1 MYRIAYCSP
10 LNPVASGISDYSE
23 ELLPYLGQYVEIDLF
38 VERGITPSNA
48 NLRRILPVLPLG
60 SLPARHGQQPYA
72 AVIYHMGNSP
82 VHSAIYEM
90 LARVPGVVVLH
101 DWVLHHFKLG
111 YLAAH
116 HALRS
121 YQAELHERYGAA
133 GRRAAERMLRG
144 QLTDA
149 VFGMPLN
156 DDVLN
161 RALGLIGHSRFLVER
176 ARAVRPELPMA
187 LVPMGVPLPPG
198 LDPLAARAML
208 GLGPGPIWASFGHV
222 NPYKRVEPALQAFR
236 QLRTVYP
243 HAQYL
248 LVGSVSP
255 HYDLDSIIK
264 QMGLIGS
271 VTVTGYVPPEVFNSY
286 VAAADLC
293 LNLRYPTAGETSAS
307 LLRLL
312 AAGRPTL
319 VSATDAFL
327 ELPDAVCPKVDV
339 DRSEQALI
347 YHYAHLLH
355 TTPALAT
362 ALSENARAF
371 VAHEHTLARTAEGY
385 IRFLAQLYGWRLPEP
400 TRPPLWEVIPEPFY
414 SATTRGP
421 GHLTATIASSSATI
435 EAVTS
440 GVGKALAELGI
451 TADDDLAL
459 RDVAAIVTG
468 LLT

>member
-38 VERGITPSNA
+38 VDRGMTPSNA
-48 NLRRILPVLPLG
+48 NLRRALPVLPLDM
-60 SLPARHGQQPYA
+60 LPARHARQPYA

-82 VHSAIYEM
+82 VHSAIYAM
-90 LARVPGVVVLH
+90 LGRVPGVVVLH

-111 YLAAH
+111 YRAVQHDLDG
-116 HALRS
+116 
-121 YQAELHERYGAA
+121 YKAELHGRYGAA

-156 DDVLN
+156 EDVLN
-161 RALGLIGHSRFLVER
+161 RALGLIGHSHFLVER
-176 ARAVRPELPMA
+176 ARVVRPELPVA
-187 LVPMGVPLPPG
+187 LVPMGVPLPPVIE
-198 LDPLAARAML
+198 PIAARTML
-208 GLGPGPIWASFGHV
+208 GLGSGPIWASFGHI

-236 QLRTVYP
+236 QLRTVFP
-243 HAQYL
+243 QAQYL

-264 QMGLIGS
+264 QLGLTDA
-271 VTVTGYVPPEVFNSY
+271 VMVTGYVPPPVFNSY
-286 VAAADLC
+286 VAAAELC

-327 ELPDAVCPKVDV
+327 ELPDAVCPKVDP

-355 TTPALAT
+355 TTPALAV
-362 ALSENARAF
+362 ALGANARAF
-371 VAHEHTLARTAEGY
+371 VAREHTLPRAAQEY
-385 IRFLAQLYGWRLPEP
+385 VRFLAQLYGWALPEP
-400 TRPPLWEVIPEPFY
+400 SRPTLWEVLPEPFY
-414 SATTRGP
+414 GSTTTSSRPGP
-421 GHLTATIASSSATI
+421 MSSSSVTLDPALSSVAQALTALG
-435 EAVTS
+435 VT
-440 GVGKALAELGI
+440 
-451 TADDDLAL
+451 TDDDLAL
-459 RDVAAIVTG
+459 GDIAAIVTG